1 MGRYK
6 NNYGFPIPLF
16 VTYLAY
22 YSGQAVYNTYLNL
35 YLTEIGM
42 TATQIGVVISVST
55 IGILLSQ
62 LFFGMVSDKSGKKV
76 RVLQFL
82 YICAIATV
90 LLFYLTR
97 NYLLVCA
104 LVSIFSM
111 VFVPIVPLNDNLTL
125 EQVENT
131 RWDFGQIRA
140 GGTLGYSLT
149 ALVSGYC
156 LQNRYSNIFIWIFVS
171 MIVCLIC
178 TKALLKVQQEKVQKC
193 SGRDTKLERKE
204 KGSVLAVVCQDKV
217 LLGLIAFN
225 LVHGMGINFFHS
237 YYPIYFSEIG
247 GDSKWIGVMIF
258 ACSLAEIPFFIGMNR
273 IVKRQGINK
282 VLLEAGLLTGIR
294 WLLLSQLR
302 NPYLIVACNLLHGF
316 SFSAVTCCLLNYI
329 NENIQ
334 FEYRARTQVLN
345 SVISM
350 VCSKSIFGFLG
361 GTLFDVIGAPKVLL
375 VLGSVMIVTT
385 FVFVFWKKRYQ
396 ASE

>member
-1 MGRYK
+1 MGRLKKDYD
-6 NNYGFPIPLF
+6 FPIPLF

-42 TATQIGVVISVST
+42 TATQIGAVISVST

-76 RVLQFL
+76 RVLQVL
-82 YICAIATV
+82 YGCAIATV
-90 LLFYLTR
+90 LLFYLTQ
-97 NYLLVCA
+97 NYLFVCVLVT
-104 LVSIFSM
+104 VFSM

-125 EQVENT
+125 EQMKGTHWN
-131 RWDFGQIRA
+131 FGQIRA

-156 LQNRYSNIFIWIFVS
+156 LKNHYSNIFIWIFAS
-171 MIVCLIC
+171 MIVCLFC
-178 TKALLKVQQEKVQKC
+178 TRALLKVQQEKVRMC
-193 SGRDTKLERKE
+193 SEQDTRSERKE
-204 KGSVLAVVCQDKV
+204 KNSVLSIVCQDKV
-217 LLGLIAFN
+217 LLGLITFN

-247 GDSKWIGVMIF
+247 GDSKWIGIMVF
-258 ACSLAEIPFFIGMNR
+258 ACSLAEIPFFVSMDR
-273 IVKRQGINK
+273 IVKKQGIVR
-282 VLLEAGLLTGIR
+282 VLLEAGVLTGIR
-294 WLLLSQLR
+294 WLFLSQLR

-329 NENIQ
+329 NEHIQ

-350 VCSKSIFGFLG
+350 VCSKFVFGFLG
-361 GTLFDVIGAPKVLL
+361 GALFDIIGAPRVLM
-375 VLGSVMIVTT
+375 VLGSVMIVTA
-385 FVFVFWKKRYQ
+385 FAFVFWKKQ
-396 ASE
+396 C